1 MRNLLDI
8 YEAWDKNNTDYID
21 DLEEGL
27 LVAQEALYHV
37 NQKLDLLDFLYF
49 LQKDCL
55 KINQHNTHY
64 YFFQKFLL

>member
-27 LVAQEALYHV
+27 LVAQEADSVEIL
-37 NQKLDLLDFLYF
+37 K
-49 LQKDCL
+49 CL
-55 KINQHNTHY
+55 TYESRMLIDTFY
-64 YFFQKFLL
+64 TS